1 MGACCRGPG
10 SQLFM
15 GMAGRWT
22 LSWCRE
28 ANSFSERFAGTE
40 ASYDWGF
47 DGGDT
52 AWDVDAAGR
61 VSLLELDDREVIAY
75 VAVAR
80 SSWLPTDLAIKAYGA
95 VDRWQ
100 LRDWQKLLPESG
112 YRFPATVARDAA
124 GGGRQLYQLDKASS
138 CTEPELPH
146 AMSAAEVLR
155 RDTKSATTMVFD
167 TQASPNVEVCVV
179 ASGHTLVKP
188 LLDGLDVGF
197 FILDTGA
204 SGLTICPSKADEL
217 GMGRYGEVAVT
228 GVEGEVPIAG
238 VVRGASAP
246 VLGICGFDVFR
257 QCVIELKAKDG
268 VMMMF
273 AQDNYKSLLT
283 EVLPWQSMHFISN
296 VPHVK
301 VTIQAG
307 EDMSENGAGSLRR
320 EVLLLLDTGAGGVD
334 VIFHHRA
341 VKQLNLL
348 NGGAAASSRGRI
360 KGMGGAS
367 AGLTV
372 QVGQLKELCVGG
384 KVFKNARALL
394 SLSEKGGLDLSE
406 YTAGLLCGDIL
417 RDSLAVIDYPRRRF
431 ALATPADESLAASSG
446 LTLQPLPDGTK
457 TSFSNSYHS
466 IDH

>member
-1 MGACCRGPG
+1 
-10 SQLFM
+10 M

-22 LSWCRE
+22 LSWCRD
-28 ANSFSERFAGTE
+28 ATSFSERFAGTE

-61 VSLLELDDREVIAY
+61 VSLLELDDRELCILAGWLRTGLWLTPPALERLHVELVSCKEAAQHLGPAVTEAHLCLSVSLRSCQVKLPAPIVLEQMQAKAKEVIAY

-95 VDRWQ
+95 IDRWQ
-100 LRDWQKLLPESG
+100 LHDWQKLLPESD

-124 GGGRQLYQLDKASS
+124 GGGRQLYQLDKASN

-155 RDTKSATTMVFD
+155 RDTKSVTTMVFD
-167 TQASPNVEVCVV
+167 TQASPSVEVCVV

-188 LLDGLDVGF
+188 LLDGLDVGCKWADH
-197 FILDTGA
+197 L
-204 SGLTICPSKADEL
+204 PKQDEL

-257 QCVIELKAKDG
+257 QCVIE
-268 VMMMF
+268 
-273 AQDNYKSLLT
+273 
-283 EVLPWQSMHFISN
+283 SMHFISN

-301 VTIQAG
+301 VTIQAE
-307 EDMSENGAGSLRR
+307 EDVSESGAGSLRR

-348 NGGAAASSRGRI
+348 NGVAAPSSRGRI

-417 RDSLAVIDYPRRRF
+417 RDSLAVIDYPRRRILSF
-431 ALATPADESLAASSG
+431 YLAYEV
-446 LTLQPLPDGTK
+446 
-457 TSFSNSYHS
+457 
-466 IDH
+466 